1 MEGII
6 PEGMRGYEIQAR
18 SEQQK
23 QENIIEVLL
32 NNIEMIKFDN
42 EAVKRAMRD
51 KIAELEATIKLYDR
65 DMSLFDTDILVSENE
80 RLRDQLEETE
90 LDRDNLM
97 DYLDQVK
104 LKVEEVSAML

>member
-18 SEQQK
+18 SKQQK

-42 EAVKRAMRD
+42 EAIKKAMRD
-51 KIAELEATIKLYDR
+51 KIAELEDTIKLYDR

-80 RLRDQLEETE
+80 RLRDELKETA
-90 LDRDNLM
+90 LDRDNIM